1 VAQRYLTPNP
11 ENASLADLRAAQH
24 AGNRETYQRCLVIIM
39 LLTGSTREQVMKVFD
54 IGESAVKKIVAAFNA
69 YGIDGLIAKK
79 RTGRKPIISKEQK
92 EEIIEEFEEPGR
104 AQRTFWTATA
114 FYGHITAKYSL
125 ECSYQTVLR
134 LLHEKGYV
142 LKVPKPWPDRQ
153 DDALR
158 EEFLKR
164 LGVLA
169 DDPDVELWYGD
180 ETGIDGEPRPR
191 RGWAIKGSR
200 PTVVHNGDHV
210 RLTILGC
217 VCPRSGDF
225 FAIEASHCD
234 TDVFQVFLDEA
245 AGSITPSRK
254 RNILILDNASWHKR
268 KSLNWHFFEPLY
280 LPPYSPDFNPIERIW
295 LIMKAEHFANIH
307 CKNRAALIE
316 RADHAL
322 CDLMDNPKKVAS
334 AATPIGNEL

>member
-1 VAQRYLTPNP
+1 MAQRYLRPNP
-11 ENASLADLRAAQH
+11 ENASLADLRATLR
-24 AGNRETYQRCLVIIM
+24 AGNRETNQRCLVIIM
-39 LLTGSTREQVMKVFD
+39 LLTGSTREQVMEVFA
-54 IGESAVKKIVAAFNA
+54 ITESAIKKIVTAFNA
-69 YGIDGLIAKK
+69 YGIDGCIAKK
-79 RTGRKPIISKEQK
+79 RTGRKPIISREQK

-114 FYGHITAKYSL
+114 FHGYISKKYSI

-134 LLHEKGYV
+134 VLHEKGYV

-153 DDALR
+153 DEYLR
-158 EEFLKR
+158 EEFLKKLR
-164 LGVLA
+164 VLA
-169 DDPDVELWYGD
+169 DDPDIELWYGD
-180 ETGIDGEPRPR
+180 ETGIDGEPKPR

-200 PTVVHNGDHV
+200 PTVVHNGDHI

-245 AGSITPSRK
+245 AESITPSRK

-268 KSLNWHFFEPLY
+268 KSLNWHFFEPFY

-295 LIMKAEHFANIH
+295 LIMKAEYFASIH
-307 CKNRAALIE
+307 CKNKAVLIE
-316 RADHAL
+316 VADHTL
-322 CDLMDNPKKVAS
+322 CELMDNPTKIAS
-334 AATPIGNEL
+334 AATPIVS